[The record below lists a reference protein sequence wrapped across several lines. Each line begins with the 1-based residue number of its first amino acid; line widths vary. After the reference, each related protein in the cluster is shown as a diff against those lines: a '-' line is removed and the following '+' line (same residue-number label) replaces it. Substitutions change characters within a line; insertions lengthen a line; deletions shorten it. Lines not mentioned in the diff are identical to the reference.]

1 MTAHSIRMSCR
12 AASWWFCFSLLSM
25 MAGSAQAHGQKSD
38 PNRSGLQI
46 PALTHGQMAVV
57 ADYSGEILDL
67 AAKQNRTDETFRRLL
82 NFANLQYASCLWGL
96 MPGSIGDETSPFNE
110 CSHAYLSAMQATLTH
125 LREMSADKPAVEALI
140 SRIDADMVRNRASFV
155 MCQFSGEPFNTGLL
169 VIPDWRDIP
178 SHLPS
183 LIAVGIAFVATM
195 AGVLA
200 VLLPTRTLRRRVGEP
215 TEPHSLGRVNTE
227 T

>member
-1 MTAHSIRMSCR
+1 MTAHSIRMSTR
-12 AASWWFCFSLLSM
+12 AASWWFCLSLLSM

-38 PNRSGLQI
+38 LNSSGLQI
-46 PALTHGQMAVV
+46 PALTHGQMAVI
-57 ADYSGEILDL
+57 ADYRSEILDL
-67 AAKQNRTDETFRRLL
+67 AAKQNRTDETFRRLS
-82 NFANLQYASCLWGL
+82 NFANLQYAACLWGL

-110 CSHAYLSAMQATLTH
+110 CSHAYLSAMQAALTH

-155 MCQFSGEPFNTGLL
+155 MCQFSGETFNTASL

-178 SHLPS
+178 FHLPS

-195 AGVLA
+195 AGLLA
-200 VLLPTRTLRRRVGEP
+200 VLFPTRTLRRRVGGTDWNP
-215 TEPHSLGRVNTE
+215 IPGDV
-227 T
+227 